1 MPDLTALSVPEARR
15 RLVRRELS
23 ATELA
28 RAVLDRIEAAEPR
41 LRAFLTVTADE
52 ALEGARAA
60 DAALGAGDPQATAPL
75 TGIPVALKD
84 LFCTQGA
91 SYGTGAKRNALYVQ
105 RPDHTFVDRAAQ
117 YGVLHLPPGAGPVP
131 VVVVVHG
138 GYWRASY
145 GLELG
150 TPLAVDLTNQGL
162 AATLTVVPK

>member
-1 MPDLTALSVPEARR
+1 MPDLTAQSVPEARR

-60 DAALGAGDPQATAPL
+60 DAALGAGDPQATPPL

-84 LFCTQGA
+84 LFCTRGVETT
-91 SYGTGAKRNALYVQ
+91 SGSLILKG
-105 RPDHTFVDRAAQ
+105 FV
-117 YGVLHLPPGAGPVP
+117 PPFDA
-131 VVVVVHG
+131 
-138 GYWRASY
+138 
-145 GLELG
+145 
-150 TPLAVDLTNQGL
+150 
-162 AATLTVVPK
+162 TVV